1 LTIKDRLDRA
11 SEEIRRTGSEATLW
25 DARLL
30 LAHVLGHTN
39 PLGLDPR
46 LPVPESPSERFELLW
61 ARRLAG
67 TPVQHL
73 VGEWDFFGR
82 PFRVD
87 MRGLIP
93 RPETEVL
100 ILQAIGAGA
109 GARSILDL
117 GTGSGIIAVTL
128 LRELP
133 EARAVALDAS
143 IEALALARENGI
155 RHGVL
160 PRLQLAGS
168 DWLSAVAGG
177 ATFDLAVSNP
187 PYLARTEAGKL
198 PKSVSEHD
206 PALALYGGDDG
217 LDAIRFL
224 LDDVAPHLA
233 AGSPFLFEIGFGQ
246 AAEVTREAATRP
258 AWRLEGISKDLAGIP
273 RVVRLRRA

>member
-1 LTIKDRLDRA
+1 MTIKDRLDRA

-93 RPETEVL
+93 RTETEVL
-100 ILQAIGAGA
+100 ILQALGAGA
-109 GARSILDL
+109 GALRSWLFHQ
-117 GTGSGIIAVTL
+117 AVN
-128 LRELP
+128 
-133 EARAVALDAS
+133 S
-143 IEALALARENGI
+143 
-155 RHGVL
+155 
-160 PRLQLAGS
+160 
-168 DWLSAVAGG
+168 
-177 ATFDLAVSNP
+177 
-187 PYLARTEAGKL
+187 EAGEATTNSAIWACCW
-198 PKSVSEHD
+198 PQYSVHC
-206 PALALYGGDDG
+206 
-217 LDAIRFL
+217 
-224 LDDVAPHLA
+224 
-233 AGSPFLFEIGFGQ
+233 
-246 AAEVTREAATRP
+246 
-258 AWRLEGISKDLAGIP
+258 P
-273 RVVRLRRA
+273 R